1 MVYYKSP
8 QTFFTGINTV
18 NRYMDCLML
27 WEKGML
33 RGSQKTVSSSVVC
46 KVKLLFVF
54 RLPTL
59 LLSVYFLLGLAG
71 KLLKEENY
79 CFMST
84 FHRSITYSQDVY
96 TCKSKVSILMN
107 FHKVI
112 TPKEPASRM
121 QCTTWPFHAIFQ
133 PLCAQSRPPLP
144 ESNGTNWFCH
154 VFEFY
159 INRIIQ

>member
-1 MVYYKSP
+1 
-8 QTFFTGINTV
+8 
-18 NRYMDCLML
+18 
-27 WEKGML
+27 ML

-59 LLSVYFLLGLAG
+59 LLSVYSLLGLAG

-96 TCKSKVSILMN
+96 TSKVSILMN

-121 QCTTWPFHAIFQ
+121 QCTP
-133 PLCAQSRPPLP
+133 
-144 ESNGTNWFCH
+144 
-154 VFEFY
+154 
-159 INRIIQ
+159 